1 MKLLFWLYKAKK
13 NKKGLMPLMMR
24 ITLDGQRVN
33 FPTQITVEESTW
45 LHDRQEMKDNSEL
58 THKYNQYLLNMKTK
72 AWEVYNEAQK
82 KDEPLTPQ
90 KIRDYILGNDAST
103 HTLIEALDYH
113 IGSLKAR
120 IGYDVAPATV
130 RNYEACKRK
139 IEAFLQEER
148 NPNDIFLSEMSYQ
161 VIQELDVF
169 MRVKNGLK
177 NNGVIKH
184 MQQLRRVIR
193 VAMLN
198 EWMSKD
204 PFAKYAAK
212 IEEPKRVHL
221 TREEL
226 QKLEEMPLPS
236 ERLGR
241 VRDVFVFACY
251 TGLAYADMRKL
262 VPDHLQYINGMNWV
276 ILDRTKTKNQSTIP
290 LLPKASEIL
299 KRYEGRE
306 GGRLLPLISSQN
318 LNRYLKE
325 VAAAAGIR
333 KRLTFHAARH
343 TFASTVTLNEGVD
356 ITTVSAM
363 LGHKMLKTTQIY
375 ARVNLNKIA
384 LDVEKLMGEGGV

>member
-24 ITLDGQRVN
+24 ITLGGQRVD
-33 FPTQITVEESTW
+33 FPTQITIEESTW
-45 LHDRQEMKDNSEL
+45 LHDRQEMKDNNEL
-58 THKYNQYLLNMKTK
+58 TRKYNQYLLNLKTK
-72 AWEVYNEAQK
+72 AWDVYNEAQK

-103 HTLIEALDYH
+103 HTLVEAMDYH
-113 IGSLKAR
+113 ISSLKAR
-120 IGYDVAPATV
+120 IGHDVAPATV

-139 IEAFLQEER
+139 VEAFLRQER
-148 NPNDIFLSEMSYQ
+148 NADDIFLSEMSYQ
-161 VIQELDVF
+161 FIQELDLF
-169 MRVKNGLK
+169 MRVTGGLK

-204 PFAKYAAK
+204 PFAKYGAK

-221 TREEL
+221 TKEEL

-236 ERLGR
+236 ERLER

-262 VPDHLQYINGMNWV
+262 ASDHLQHINGMDWV

-290 LLPKASEIL
+290 VLPKASAIL
-299 KRYEGRE
+299 KRYDRRLGD
-306 GGRLLPLISSQN
+306 RLLPLISSQN

-343 TFASTVTLNEGVD
+343 TFATTVTLNSGVD

-384 LDVEKLMGEGGV
+384 NDVEGLFKKEG